1 MIDIY
6 NPDNTDY
13 EKNGNMTL
21 APTSATV
28 HAVLN
33 KAWEA
38 KIIHPI
44 DSEGR
49 WKYIKD
55 EAVVKMPSFNGV
67 QMFRVKHKVKTNTE
81 ITAYME
87 PVFMDARNDCWLMDV
102 RPTEKTGQQALDI
115 MVSSNKKYH
124 VQSNIAKSSTAYYV
138 RKNLIEALN
147 GDDDNAFVKRW
158 GGEIIFDN
166 YKVIVNERAGRDNGL
181 RVSYGRNIPSD
192 GISEDADFSDVIT
205 RLIPIAYNGYMI
217 SGDSPWVDSP
227 LIHTYPTIKIRTM
240 SFDDVKMRVDAQE
253 GDSENGV
260 IICDT
265 QSEMDEALRV
275 KCNEQYKLGLDK
287 PKVTLEIDLVMLQ
300 NTESYKEYADLES
313 VFLGDTVHCDHSVLD
328 ITTDGK
334 VIELEYDSLRECVT
348 STVIGDYI
356 YNYFDNVTSVAQR
369 IDKAI
374 TSDGMVIGEQVKGII
389 DGIRAMMRTQANNAH
404 PSPVRSMIFED
415 LVEGSPTYGALCLG
429 TMGFQIANKRTADGK
444 EWDWRT
450 FGTGAGFFADL
461 IVAGTMLADRIRAG
475 KLQSQD
481 YVEGKSGFELNLD
494 TDVITS
500 YGSDDSG
507 NASKLLFEKGGIII
521 TNLATGS
528 VGKVSI
534 RYQKVGDSYFP
545 IISGTDGEQGYS
557 MNQNSLIYMMGTL
570 IKASMGI
577 TGGKGYVNT
586 DTLNVRE
593 SIMSGNRKGISQV
606 VKYAGGQA
614 EFVNGICVSG
624 MDGTSGLGGRAEF
637 SDGSYMQFENG
648 LFVGGY
654 TTEGG
659 GIS

>member
-624 MDGTSGLGGRAEF
+624 MDGASGLSGRAEF

>member
-13 EKNGNMTL
+13 EKNGNMTIT
-21 APTSATV
+21 PTSATV

-38 KIIHPI
+38 KLIHPI

-49 WKYIKD
+49 WKCIKD

-102 RPTEKTGQQALDI
+102 RPTEKNGQQALNI

-147 GDDDNAFVKRW
+147 GDDDNAFIKRW

-227 LIHTYPTIKIRTM
+227 LIHTYPTIKIRKM

-374 TSDGMVIGEQVKGII
+374 TSDGMVIGEQILLK
-389 DGIRAMMRTQANNAH
+389 
-404 PSPVRSMIFED
+404 VRQ
-415 LVEGSPTYGALCLG
+415 PTEHYVWVRWDFRLQISALP
-429 TMGFQIANKRTADGK
+429 TERN
-444 EWDWRT
+444 
-450 FGTGAGFFADL
+450 GTGGHLEPAPDS
-461 IVAGTMLADRIRAG
+461 
-475 KLQSQD
+475 LQ
-481 YVEGKSGFELNLD
+481 
-494 TDVITS
+494 I
-500 YGSDDSG
+500 
-507 NASKLLFEKGGIII
+507 
-521 TNLATGS
+521 
-528 VGKVSI
+528 
-534 RYQKVGDSYFP
+534 
-545 IISGTDGEQGYS
+545 
-557 MNQNSLIYMMGTL
+557 
-570 IKASMGI
+570 
-577 TGGKGYVNT
+577 
-586 DTLNVRE
+586 
-593 SIMSGNRKGISQV
+593 
-606 VKYAGGQA
+606 
-614 EFVNGICVSG
+614 
-624 MDGTSGLGGRAEF
+624 
-637 SDGSYMQFENG
+637 
-648 LFVGGY
+648 
-654 TTEGG
+654 
-659 GIS
+659 

>member
-1 MIDIY
+1 
-6 NPDNTDY
+6 
-13 EKNGNMTL
+13 
-21 APTSATV
+21 
-28 HAVLN
+28 
-33 KAWEA
+33 
-38 KIIHPI
+38 
-44 DSEGR
+44 
-49 WKYIKD
+49 
-55 EAVVKMPSFNGV
+55 
-67 QMFRVKHKVKTNTE
+67 
-81 ITAYME
+81 
-87 PVFMDARNDCWLMDV
+87 MDARNDCWLMDV

-624 MDGTSGLGGRAEF
+624 MDGTSGLSGRAEF

>member
-13 EKNGNMTL
+13 EKNGNMTIT
-21 APTSATV
+21 PTSATV

-49 WKYIKD
+49 WKCIKD

-102 RPTEKTGQQALDI
+102 RPTEKNGQQALNI

-147 GDDDNAFVKRW
+147 GDDDNAFIKRW

-227 LIHTYPTIKIRTM
+227 LIHTYPTIKIRKM

-374 TSDGMVIGEQVKGII
+374 TSDGMVIGEQIKGII

-481 YVEGKSGFELNLD
+481 YVEGVSGFELNLD
-494 TDVITS
+494 TGVITF
-500 YGSDDSG
+500 YGSDDYG
-507 NASKLLFEKGGIII
+507 NASKLVFEKGGITI

-624 MDGTSGLGGRAEF
+624 MDGTSGLSGRAKF